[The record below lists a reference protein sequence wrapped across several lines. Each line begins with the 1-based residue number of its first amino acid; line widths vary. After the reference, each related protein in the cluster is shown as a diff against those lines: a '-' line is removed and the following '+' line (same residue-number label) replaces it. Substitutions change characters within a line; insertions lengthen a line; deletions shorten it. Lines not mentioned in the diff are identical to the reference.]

1 MSNHAQQ
8 QASAFHTW
16 HSSRTWNP
24 GNRQIDPWMR
34 DVLVALQGTLNEF
47 ATQIDENTDR
57 IDRMD
62 QRLRRIEHYLSQ
74 QK

>member
-1 MSNHAQQ
+1 
-8 QASAFHTW
+8 
-16 HSSRTWNP
+16 
-24 GNRQIDPWMR
+24 MR